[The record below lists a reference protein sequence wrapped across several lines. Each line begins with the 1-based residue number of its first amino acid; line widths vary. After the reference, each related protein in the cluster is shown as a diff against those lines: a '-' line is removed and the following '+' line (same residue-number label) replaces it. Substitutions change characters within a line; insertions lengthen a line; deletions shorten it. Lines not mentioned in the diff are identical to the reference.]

1 MGSDGGDHLLVL
13 GPVHVMAAGKD
24 EQVVFLAGSYG
35 SVQLS
40 ASTTTSRD

>member
-13 GPVHVMAAGKD
+13 GPVHVMAAGED
-24 EQVVFLAGSYG
+24 DPVVFLAGSYG